1 MSKYR
6 VLQLTNANIGAV
18 GIDEFMPF
26 GNVTRKISS
35 GNNCCQTFGVTT
47 TGADT
52 IVLNEPGNYR
62 IVYSVSLTAEAAG
75 EIGIALIANGNQVYT
90 VDASAGG
97 AGVIINLTLPYE
109 VRVCPNSCAVPNNCP
124 MTIQIKL
131 TGVAATAGTSNILV
145 EKVY

>member
-1 MSKYR
+1 MKYR
-6 VLQLTNANIGAV
+6 VLQLTNTNIGAV
-18 GIDEFMPF
+18 AIDEFMPF
-26 GNVTRKISS
+26 GNITRKISS
-35 GNNCCQTFGVTT
+35 GNNCCQTFNVAT

-62 IVYSVSLTAEAAG
+62 ITYNASLTAGAAG
-75 EIGIALIANGNQVYT
+75 EIGVALLSNGNQVYS
-90 VDASAGG
+90 VDSSVGG
-97 AGVIINLTLPYE
+97 EGSVVNLNLPYE

-131 TGVAATAGTSNILV
+131 TGVAITAGTSNILV

>member
-1 MSKYR
+1 MKYR
-6 VLQLTNANIGAV
+6 VLQLTNTNIGAIA
-18 GIDEFMPF
+18 IDEFLPF
-26 GNVTRKISS
+26 GNITRKISS
-35 GNNCCQTFGVTT
+35 RNNCCQTFNVST

-52 IVLNEPGNYR
+52 IILNEPGNYR
-62 IVYSVSLTAEAAG
+62 ISYSVSLTADAAG
-75 EIGIALIANGNQVYT
+75 EIGVALIANGNEVYSVNT
-90 VDASAGG
+90 SAGG

-131 TGVAATAGTSNILV
+131 TGVAITAGTSNILV